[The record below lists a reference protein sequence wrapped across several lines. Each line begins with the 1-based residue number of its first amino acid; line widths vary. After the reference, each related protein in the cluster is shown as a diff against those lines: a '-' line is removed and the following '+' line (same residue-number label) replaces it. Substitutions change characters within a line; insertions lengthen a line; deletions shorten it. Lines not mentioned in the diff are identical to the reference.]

1 MLVMLLT
8 GFLTTRNGQRVG
20 VLLFLKNILR
30 GCMTDDREKAMIYIL
45 SFFKNRMAA
54 VNKHNVSQ
62 VKELISTHEI
72 AVSELVDKYVELVYE
87 NS

>member
-1 MLVMLLT
+1 
-8 GFLTTRNGQRVG
+8 
-20 VLLFLKNILR
+20 
-30 GCMTDDREKAMIYIL
+30 MTEDREKAIIYIL

-72 AVSELVDKYVELVYE
+72 AVSELVDKYVDLVYKHF
-87 NS
+87 

>member
-1 MLVMLLT
+1 
-8 GFLTTRNGQRVG
+8 
-20 VLLFLKNILR
+20 
-30 GCMTDDREKAMIYIL
+30 MTDDREKAMIYIL
-45 SFFKNRMAA
+45 SFFKSRMAA

>member
-1 MLVMLLT
+1 MI
-8 GFLTTRNGQRVG
+8 N
-20 VLLFLKNILR
+20 
-30 GCMTDDREKAMIYIL
+30 DREKAMIYIL
-45 SFFKNRMAA
+45 SFFKNKMAA

-72 AVSELVDKYVELVYE
+72 AVSELVDKYVELIYE

>member
-1 MLVMLLT
+1 
-8 GFLTTRNGQRVG
+8 
-20 VLLFLKNILR
+20 
-30 GCMTDDREKAMIYIL
+30 MTEDREKAMIYIL

-62 VKELISTHEI
+62 VKELISKHEI